1 MIPLI
6 AFIVRLQPIVR
17 GVTVNVPCVRSM
29 SRLKMRTT
37 HRVRPE
43 IDICFGA
50 IGVEKTYVENVL
62 VMQMADIANIM

>member
-1 MIPLI
+1 
-6 AFIVRLQPIVR
+6 
-17 GVTVNVPCVRSM
+17 M

-37 HRVRPE
+37 HRVIPE